1 MARDTRTEKDEQ
13 MMTEWLKK
21 NKVTVC
27 PPFARTDPDQL
38 EYKRKWGGGP
48 KKKKT
53 QDSSPK

>member
-1 MARDTRTEKDEQ
+1 MARDTTTQEDQKI
-13 MMTEWLKK
+13 MAEWLKK
-21 NKVTVC
+21 NEVTVC